1 MVFRIDMNY
10 IVDFGD
16 ISFLKIILN
25 LKVWFIVSLNDMLLY
40 CLFKGYKMSLM
51 KFVIF
56 FFFRC
61 LWLWK

>member
-25 LKVWFIVSLNDMLLY
+25 LKVWFIVSLNEMLLY
-40 CLFKGYKMSLM
+40 FLFKGYKMSLM

-56 FFFRC
+56 FF
-61 LWLWK
+61 